1 MFEILLADVKKRKK
15 EPRKENG
22 FLQNHI
28 ICNLESDELSY
39 ATRYQRQPWRK
50 ITIVI
55 GGVFLSDQRNFEL
68 FYDQLK

>member
-1 MFEILLADVKKRKK
+1 MSNKKLTKTK
-15 EPRKENG
+15 PDKENG

-50 ITIVI
+50 ITTII
-55 GGVFLSDQRNFEL
+55 DGVF
-68 FYDQLK
+68 

>member
-1 MFEILLADVKKRKK
+1 MSKNLQK
-15 EPRKENG
+15 EPGKENG

-50 ITIVI
+50 ITTIM
-55 GGVFLSDQRNFEL
+55 GGVFL
-68 FYDQLK
+68 